1 MSPSLLALV
10 QKREIEFGYK
20 VDDVDILVIA
30 FFSILF
36 CIIAQMDI
44 IDKKTTIGKQPSSD
58 SVVDKLEEEQIHAE
72 DEDEVAVPQSGPER
86 EAIVKRLKLKLDLRL
101 VPYLALLYLFNAL
114 DRGNIGNARLA
125 GLEDGTHLSGNQFYN
140 ALSFFYFGYTISQIP
155 NMFILKKVTP
165 SILVGVTM
173 ILWGICSTS
182 MAAATN
188 YSGLVAARF
197 FMGVFEAGVGPA
209 APIILSFFYLRHEL
223 AWRTALFY
231 GSSTFAGAFG
241 GLIAYGVATNLV
253 HDKLAAWQLLFII
266 EGIPTIFLGIITIFV
281 LPNSPES
288 LERWFVT
295 PKERQVAIER
305 SRNGLNADKTLLD
318 KKQLL
323 AAFKDYKNIFTCLIY
338 IGLNIPLASYT
349 SFLPT
354 IVKLM
359 GYTDANAQLMT
370 VPPYACALVCVFI
383 VCWNSDRT
391 QLRGYHVAA
400 SALLAC
406 IGYILLIS
414 SNHVKANYAGACF
427 VAMGLY
433 PIIPLMLSW
442 VANNNVGHIKRAV
455 SIAMLNTFGQCFAT
469 VGTQIYKEN
478 TAPRFFMGYGVC
490 LAFTILMMVFS
501 LALSFL
507 LKRENKRRDTE
518 YGEPQILTSEEQQE
532 YIDQGI
538 YDDNPNFR
546 YYI

>member
-1 MSPSLLALV
+1 MSDKIV
-10 QKREIEFGYK
+10 TEK
-20 VDDVDILVIA
+20 DVSIA
-30 FFSILF
+30 SE
-36 CIIAQMDI
+36 AGQM
-44 IDKKTTIGKQPSSD
+44 QE
-58 SVVDKLEEEQIHAE
+58 VV
-72 DEDEVAVPQSGPER
+72 VPQEGPER
-86 EAIVKRLKLKLDLRL
+86 EKIVKRLKLKLDLRL

-125 GLEDGTHLSGNQFYN
+125 GLEEGTHLVGNQFYN

-155 NMFILKKVTP
+155 NMFIMKRVTP
-165 SILVGVTM
+165 AVLVGVTM
-173 ILWGICSTS
+173 VLWGVCSTS
-182 MAAATN
+182 MAGAKN

-241 GLIAYGVATNLV
+241 GLIAYGVATNLA
-253 HDKLAAWQLLFII
+253 HEKLAPWQLLFII
-266 EGIPTIFLGIITIFV
+266 EGIPTIFLGIVTIFV
-281 LPNSPES
+281 LPNSPET

-295 PKERQVAIER
+295 PEERQVALER
-305 SRNGLNADKTLLD
+305 SRSGHNTDSTSLD
-318 KKQLL
+318 KRQLL
-323 AAFKDYKNIFTCLIY
+323 ASIKDVKNIFTCLIY

-359 GYTDANAQLMT
+359 GYKDAEAQLMT
-370 VPPYACALVCVFI
+370 VPPYACAIVCVFA

-391 QLRGYHVAA
+391 RRRGYHVAG
-400 SALLAC
+400 SAAVAC

-414 SNHVKANYAGACF
+414 SGHIGANYTGACF

-442 VANNNVGHIKRAV
+442 VANNNVGHTKRAV

-469 VGTQIYKEN
+469 VGTQIYKTP

-490 LAFTILMMVFS
+490 LAFTVVMIVFS
-501 LALSFL
+501 LALVAY
-507 LKRENKRRDTE
+507 LKRENSRRDAE
-518 YGEPQILTSEEQQE
+518 YGAPKPLTPEEQQE
-532 YIDQGI
+532 AIDNGI
-538 YDDNPNFR
+538 YDDHPSYRFF
-546 YYI
+546 I

>member
-1 MSPSLLALV
+1 MSEKSS
-10 QKREIEFGYK
+10 IEKADIVAVEAGSSR
-20 VDDVDILVIA
+20 DVI
-30 FFSILF
+30 
-36 CIIAQMDI
+36 
-44 IDKKTTIGKQPSSD
+44 
-58 SVVDKLEEEQIHAE
+58 
-72 DEDEVAVPQSGPER
+72 VPQSGPER
-86 EAIVKRLKLKLDLRL
+86 DAIVKRLKLKLDFRL

-125 GLEDGTHLSGNQFYN
+125 GIEEGTHLKGNDFYN

-155 NMFILKKVTP
+155 NMFIMKKVTP
-165 SILVGVTM
+165 AVLVGVTM
-173 ILWGICSTS
+173 ILWGVCSTV
-182 MAAATN
+182 MAGTKS

-241 GLIAYGVATNLV
+241 GLIAYGVAKNLT
-253 HDKLAAWQLLFII
+253 HESLAPWQLLFII
-266 EGIPTIFLGIITIFV
+266 EGIPTIFLGIVTIFV
-281 LPNSPES
+281 LPNAPET

-295 PKERQVAIER
+295 PEEKQVAIER
-305 SRNGLNADKTLLD
+305 SRSGHNTDNSLLD
-318 KKQLL
+318 KRQLF
-323 AAFKDYKNIFTCLIY
+323 AALKDYKNLFTCLIY

-359 GYTDANAQLMT
+359 GYEDAKAQLMT
-370 VPPYACALVCVFI
+370 VPPYACAIVCVFA

-391 QLRGYHVAA
+391 RRRGFHVAG
-400 SALLAC
+400 SALVAC

-414 SNHVKANYAGACF
+414 SGNVKANYTGACF

-442 VANNNVGHIKRAV
+442 VANNNVGHTKRAV
-455 SIAMLNTFGQCFAT
+455 SIALLNTFGQCFAT
-469 VGTQIYKEN
+469 VGTQIYKTP

-490 LAFTILMMVFS
+490 LAFTVVMVVFS
-501 LALSFL
+501 LVLTFVL
-507 LKRENKRRDTE
+507 NRENNRRDE
-518 YGEPQILTSEEQQE
+518 QYGEPKPLTPEEQQE
-532 YIDQGI
+532 AIDNGI
-538 YDDNPNFR
+538 YDDHSSFR
-546 YYI
+546 YFI